1 MAVAC
6 HSEDKGCALRLSYAG
21 SLPTTSVLFALKK
34 QRACGIMFLMMNQ
47 FATKNNKMAPAVG
60 RAFAILRLLSQT
72 KEPQGVTAL
81 ARALGI
87 AKSSAH
93 ALLKA
98 LLATGAIEHA
108 GKRQFRLGPLVEELG
123 RSRHGNRTLTE
134 ICQPYLA
141 ELAEQMGQT
150 SVFGMPIGDRFRIVS
165 VVEGRGL
172 FRVKAVQDRSIPL
185 LAGVVGKIA
194 LAWEIVSVPQVLP
207 RFTKDS
213 VGDVS
218 ALADELERVRAEFL
232 ALDRGE
238 YLRGV
243 YAAGSPILNGD
254 RLVGIVFSAGF
265 QDHLGEEGLVSL
277 GRAVVQAALAVSR
290 ELLEWNAELRR

>member
-1 MAVAC
+1 
-6 HSEDKGCALRLSYAG
+6 
-21 SLPTTSVLFALKK
+21 
-34 QRACGIMFLMMNQ
+34 MFLMEDQ
-47 FATKNNKMAPAVG
+47 FTGKNKKMAPAVG

-72 KEPQGVTAL
+72 KEPQGVTTL

-87 AKSSAH
+87 GKSSAH
-93 ALLKA
+93 AILEA
-98 LLATGAIEHA
+98 LLATGAIEDA

-123 RSRHGNRTLTE
+123 RSRHGKRKLTE
-134 ICQPYLA
+134 ICQPYLM

-150 SVFGMPIGDRFRIVS
+150 SVFGAPIGNRFRIMS

-194 LAWEIVSVPQVLP
+194 LAWEFVPMPQVLP

-213 VGDVS
+213 VGDVN
-218 ALADELERVRAEFL
+218 ALGDELARVRAELIAF
-232 ALDRGE
+232 DRGE

-243 YAAGSPILNGD
+243 YAAGSPILDGD
-254 RLVGIVFSAGF
+254 RLVGIIFSAGF
-265 QDHLGEEGLVSL
+265 QDHLGEEGLISL
-277 GRAVVQAALAVSR
+277 GQAVAQAARAVSR
-290 ELLEWNAELRR
+290 ELLEWKAEL

>member
-1 MAVAC
+1 MLFHMQVL
-6 HSEDKGCALRLSYAG
+6 ALLF
-21 SLPTTSVLFALKK
+21 SLTQQGGLCYMFIIMDPFA
-34 QRACGIMFLMMNQ
+34 R
-47 FATKNNKMAPAVG
+47 KNTKMAPAVN

-87 AKSSAH
+87 GKSSAH
-93 ALLKA
+93 ALLES
-98 LLATGAIEHA
+98 LLAAGAIEDA
-108 GKRQFRLGPLVEELG
+108 GQRRFRLGPLVEELG
-123 RSRHGNRTLTE
+123 RSRNGKRKLTE

-150 SVFGMPIGDRFRIVS
+150 SVFGVPIGDRFRIVS

-194 LAWEIVSVPQVLP
+194 LAWEIVPVPQVLP
-207 RFTKDS
+207 RFTIDS
-213 VGDVS
+213 VGDVG
-218 ALADELERVRAEFL
+218 ALGNELERVRTELL
-232 ALDRGE
+232 AFDRGE

-254 RLVGIVFSAGF
+254 HLVGIVFSAGF
-265 QDHLGEEGLVSL
+265 QDHLGEEGLISL
-277 GRAVVQAALAVSR
+277 GRAVLRAGRAVSR
-290 ELLEWNAELRR
+290 ELLEWNDELRR

>member
-1 MAVAC
+1 MN
-6 HSEDKGCALRLSYAG
+6 S
-21 SLPTTSVLFALKK
+21 FAIPNRKV
-34 QRACGIMFLMMNQ
+34 
-47 FATKNNKMAPAVG
+47 APAVG

-87 AKSSAH
+87 GKSSAH
-93 ALLKA
+93 ALLEA
-98 LLATGAIEHA
+98 LLATGAIEDA

-123 RSRHGNRTLTE
+123 RSRHGKRKLTE

-150 SVFGMPIGDRFRIVS
+150 GVFGVPIGDRFRIMS

-194 LAWEIVSVPQVLP
+194 LAWEIVPMPQVLP
-207 RFTKDS
+207 RFTKES

-218 ALADELERVRAEFL
+218 VLGEELQQVRAELL

-243 YAAGSPILNGD
+243 YAAGSPILSGD

-265 QDHLGEEGLVSL
+265 QDHRGEEGLISL
-277 GRAVVQAALAVSR
+277 GQSVAQAARAVSR
-290 ELLEWNAELRR
+290 ELSEWKAEL